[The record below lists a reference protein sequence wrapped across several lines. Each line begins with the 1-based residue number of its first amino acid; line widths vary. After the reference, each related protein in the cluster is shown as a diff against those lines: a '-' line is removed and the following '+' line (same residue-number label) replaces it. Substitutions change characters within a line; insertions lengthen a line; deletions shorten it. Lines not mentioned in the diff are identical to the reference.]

1 MKATLTI
8 MATNEENDNKEAFDP
23 QARDDEYYS
32 KNPYQHGTSDYGK
45 PSEGVGTGEMVVS
58 SAERGEVAH
67 DISADRED
75 NRGSHQQETRP
86 DSHGSTQEWDVDP
99 NVIAKNRRDAANAPD
114 SVESG
119 LPSSVE
125 GLPDNP
131 SDEALFVRK
140 GATLLEEGDKP
151 SESYDPHHVG
161 YGNGDDDEKK
171 DKS

>member
-1 MKATLTI
+1 METTLT
-8 MATNEENDNKEAFDP
+8 MMDTNENENQETFNP
-23 QARDDEYYS
+23 QARDESYYS

-45 PSEGVGTGEMVVS
+45 PSEGVGTGEMVVP
-58 SAERGEVAH
+58 SADGGEVAH

-99 NVIAKNRRDAANAPD
+99 NVIAENRQDAANAPD

-119 LPSSVE
+119 LPSSIE

-140 GATLLEEGDKP
+140 GATYLEEGDKP
-151 SESYDPHHVG
+151 SESYDPHHMG
-161 YGNGDDDEKK
+161 YGDGDDDEKK

>member
-1 MKATLTI
+1 M
-8 MATNEENDNKEAFDP
+8 MDTNENENQETFDP
-23 QARDDEYYS
+23 QARDESYYS

-45 PSEGVGTGEMVVS
+45 PSEGVGTGEMVVP
-58 SAERGEVAH
+58 SADRGELAH

-75 NRGSHQQETRP
+75 HRGNFENETRP

-99 NVIAKNRRDAANAPD
+99 NVIAENRQDAAHAPD

-140 GATLLEEGDKP
+140 GATYLEEGDKP
-151 SESYDPHHVG
+151 SESYDPHHMG
-161 YGNGDDDEKK
+161 YGDGDDDEKK